1 MSKLQW
7 GRLNGTKFSARS
19 AQLRSFRA
27 HATLP
32 PVLIPLVTAHMS
44 RDFSH
49 QWLMYMPGHLNIYIY
64 TCFYSAFFNRP
75 AIRHIKVEW
84 QIIAI
89 ANAVLEFWSV
99 AIVGPVRSMHH
110 LAYLSS
116 MNVGQHRC
124 VSVWRHDCFH
134 AFYANKVRLKGVQ
147 QLSKRSMLSA
157 QFCPGSAVS
166 SVFFFWSGL
175 ESLRHDN
182 CHISHIKGCFW
193 RCFWRFQV

>member
-1 MSKLQW
+1 MAHVH
-7 GRLNGTKFSARS
+7 ARS
-19 AQLRSFRA
+19 F
-27 HATLP
+27 
-32 PVLIPLVTAHMS
+32 
-44 RDFSH
+44 
-49 QWLMYMPGHLNIYIY
+49 IYIY
-64 TCFYSAFFNRP
+64 TCFYYAFFDRP

-124 VSVWRHDCFH
+124 VSVWKHNCFH
-134 AFYANKVRLKGVQ
+134 AFYANKVRLKAVQ

-157 QFCPGSAVS
+157 QFCHGSAVS
-166 SVFFFWSGL
+166 SVFFFGL
-175 ESLRHDN
+175 DLRALGMIIAISKDAFGVVFCVFKSEVCRSLEL
-182 CHISHIKGCFW
+182 I
-193 RCFWRFQV
+193 VL